1 MEAIIEEIE
10 SIKENI
16 QSIQEEKYKDL
27 FVQIS
32 NVLTNLTDKVEEMM
46 VKQESLEENVGYIGE
61 DLTDIQDE
69 LFEEVTFED
78 LMDIEDEYVEVSC
91 KGCGKPLFVEK
102 EALNKNNNIPCPFCN
117 NKAN

>member
-1 MEAIIEEIE
+1 MREIFEEIE
-10 SIKENI
+10 SIKDAIQNI
-16 QSIQEEKYKDL
+16 EDEKYKEL
-27 FVQIS
+27 FNKIS
-32 NVLTNLTDKVEEMM
+32 TVLINLSDKIEEVI

-78 LMDIEDEYVEVSC
+78 LMDIEDEYIEVKC
-91 KGCGKPLFVEK
+91 KCCEKPLFVEK
-102 EALNKNNNIPCPFCN
+102 GALNKDNNIPCPFCN

>member
-1 MEAIIEEIE
+1 MREIFEEIE
-10 SIKENI
+10 NIKETI
-16 QSIQEEKYKDL
+16 QSIEDEKYKEL
-27 FVQIS
+27 FTKIS
-32 NVLTNLTDKVEEMM
+32 SVLINLSDKMEEVI

-78 LMDIEDEYVEVSC
+78 LMDIEDEYVEVKC
-91 KGCGKPLFVEK
+91 KCCGKPLFVEK
-102 EALNKNNNIPCPFCN
+102 DALNKNNNIPCPFCN

>member
-1 MEAIIEEIE
+1 MREIFEEIE
-10 SIKENI
+10 NIKSTINDIEDENYKELFTRI
-16 QSIQEEKYKDL
+16 SSVLINLSDKMEE
-27 FVQIS
+27 VI
-32 NVLTNLTDKVEEMM
+32 

-78 LMDIEDEYVEVSC
+78 LMDIEDEYVEVKC
-91 KGCGKPLFVEK
+91 KCCGKPLFVEK
-102 EALNKNNNIPCPFCN
+102 DALNENNNIPCPFCN

>member
-1 MEAIIEEIE
+1 MKEIIEEIE
-10 SIKENI
+10 DMREKINSI
-16 QSIQEEKYKDL
+16 SDDKYKDIFNSITNIL
-27 FVQIS
+27 
-32 NVLTNLTDKVEEMM
+32 NNLTDKVEEVI

-91 KGCGKPLFVEK
+91 KNCGKPLFVEK
-102 EALNKNNNIPCPFCN
+102 DALNKNNNIPCPFCN